1 MSVSPRLI
9 GPPPI
14 DLVLGRLG
22 DDTPKHQASSIRISL
37 TTAIIAN
44 STNYRTNMSRACKV
58 QNINFHH
65 KTSLSPTLFSIPL
78 QSLKSP
84 AAPVPPTSLSG
95 TSLPSPWSHLWISRL
110 SPLPHCFLLA
120 TIRSSSPPDD
130 LHGPI
135 PQQTPSICLGR
146 SWKFKFQP
154 NPVATPPVAASPPL
168 HWSPPPLL
176 QGSTT
181 QSSRVLLL
189 SKLTTTAGTP
199 TSVEPSLCCGML
211 LMAAGLLGEGAME
224 IIWRTATSDGGKKKA
239 VGQW

>member
-22 DDTPKHQASSIRISL
+22 DDTPMHQASSIRIPR

-44 STNYRTNMSRACKV
+44 SNNYQTNSSRACNI
-58 QNINFHH
+58 QNINFHC
-65 KTSLSPTLFSIPL
+65 KTSLSPTLASISL

-95 TSLPSPWSHLWISRL
+95 ICMPSPWTHLWIARH
-110 SPLPHCFLLA
+110 SPLHHCFLLSP
-120 TIRSSSPPDD
+120 IRSGSPPDD
-130 LHGPI
+130 PQD
-135 PQQTPSICLGR
+135 PNSQQTHSICLGS

-168 HWSPPPLL
+168 HWPPPLLL

-181 QSSRVLLL
+181 QSCRVLLL
-189 SKLTTTAGTP
+189 SKHTLLLLELLHLQTQV
-199 TSVEPSLCCGML
+199 SVVACY
-211 LMAAGLLGEGAME
+211 
-224 IIWRTATSDGGKKKA
+224 
-239 VGQW
+239 